1 MAAPAPRVR
10 FFWVA
15 LVFVGACGGGQSPP
29 VAVPETEAAPTVA
42 ETEAAPTATETEAVA
57 EVDVGAQ
64 ADEPT
69 TVERP
74 GGRIPY
80 TYAQVRVRIDFGAVV
95 ELGGTG
101 AFDLPS
107 VGRMVRVRHS
117 RFRRCYQKLR
127 AVRLL
132 GGGDISTE
140 FTVEVSGSVS
150 DVRTVADTVGDS
162 ALSRC
167 VAAVIGNLR
176 WRQGPRG
183 GSMRYQIP
191 LTFTPGP

>member
-1 MAAPAPRVR
+1 MATPSRVTGG
-10 FFWVA
+10 FLVA
-15 LVFVGACGGGQSPP
+15 AVIVGACGGGKSAPS
-29 VAVPETEAAPTVA
+29 AVPETEPAVAPVA
-42 ETEAAPTATETEAVA
+42 LVHEDVVTETEPVA
-57 EVDVGAQ
+57 EVEVQ
-64 ADEPT
+64 AEPPRT
-69 TVERP
+69 AERP
-74 GGRIPY
+74 EGRIRN
-80 TYAQVRVRIDFGAVV
+80 THLQVRVRVDFGAVT

-101 AFDLPS
+101 QFDLPS
-107 VGRMVRVRHS
+107 VGRMVRFRHS